1 MTKQLCAVNVGVDVG
16 KGQLDLYLLERDRA
30 LTVPNEEHAILTLIR
45 VLGRYRIE
53 RIVIEATGRL
63 EQPFVRAALAAGLP
77 VIVVSPLKV
86 RRFADAI
93 GQLAKTDAIDA
104 RLIAQ
109 FAAAVKP
116 IARRPSDANAQ
127 AIKDLVVRRRQ
138 LTSLRTMEKNRR
150 HVMPQELKSGIDRI
164 IKTLNRE
171 LKRLEQL
178 IEYAVDQHAASRHK
192 RELLTSMPGI
202 GNSVATTL
210 IGDLPELGSLNRRE
224 IASLTGVAPFNRDS
238 GKLHGK
244 RRIRGGR
251 AHSRTALYLSAMV
264 ATRFNPDIKR
274 FYDRLVSAGKHKKVA
289 LTACIRKIV
298 TALNAMIR
306 DNSPWQPAMT

>member
-1 MTKQLCAVNVGVDVG
+1 MTKQRSTINVGVDVG
-16 KGQLDLYLLERDRA
+16 KAQLDLYLLERDLA
-30 LTVPNEEHAILTLIR
+30 LSVPNDDHAIASLIR
-45 VLGRYRIE
+45 RLRRYRLE

-63 EQPFVRAALAAGLP
+63 EQPFVRAALAADLP
-77 VIVVSPLKV
+77 VVVVSPLKI

-93 GQLAKTDAIDA
+93 GQLAKTDQIDA
-104 RLIAQ
+104 RLIAR

-116 IARRPSDANAQ
+116 LARPASDANAQ
-127 AIKDLVVRRRQ
+127 AIKDLTVRRRQ
-138 LTSLRTMEKNRR
+138 LVALRTMEKNRR
-150 HVMPQELKSGIDRI
+150 QVMPQELKSGIDRI
-164 IKTLNRE
+164 IKTLDRE

-178 IEYAVDQHAASRHK
+178 IEHAVDQHAPSRHK

-202 GNSVATTL
+202 GNSVAATL
-210 IGDLPELGSLNRRE
+210 LGDLPELGSLNRRE

-238 GKLHGK
+238 GAFRGK

-264 ATRFNPDIKR
+264 AIRYNPAIKR
-274 FYDRLVSAGKHKKVA
+274 FYERLLQTGKHKKVA

-298 TALNAMIR
+298 TALNAMLR
-306 DNSPWQPAMT
+306 DNKPWQSSFA

>member
-1 MTKQLCAVNVGVDVG
+1 MTKPLLAVNVGVDVG
-16 KGQLDLYLLERDRA
+16 KSQLDLYLLERDRA
-30 LTVPNEEHAILTLIR
+30 LTVTNDEQAIASLIR
-45 VLGRYRIE
+45 RLSRYRIE

-77 VIVVSPLKV
+77 VVVVSPLKI
-86 RRFADAI
+86 RRFAEAI
-93 GQLAKTDAIDA
+93 GQLAKTDEIDA
-104 RLIAQ
+104 RLIAR

-116 IARRPSDANAQ
+116 LARPASDANAQ

-138 LTSLRTMEKNRR
+138 LVSLRTMEKNRR
-150 HVMPQELKSGIDRI
+150 QVMPQELKCGIDRI
-164 IKTLNRE
+164 IKAFDRE
-171 LKRLEQL
+171 LKKLEQL
-178 IEYAVDQHAASRHK
+178 IDHAVDQHAPSRHK

-202 GNSVATTL
+202 GNAVAATL
-210 IGDLPELGSLNRRE
+210 LGDLPELGSLNRRE

-238 GKLHGK
+238 GKLRGK

-274 FYDRLVSAGKHKKVA
+274 FYERLVSAGKHKKVA

-306 DNSPWQPAMT
+306 DNSPWQSAMA

>member
-1 MTKQLCAVNVGVDVG
+1 MTKPLSAVNVGVDVG
-16 KGQLDLYLLERDRA
+16 KNQLDLYLLERDRA
-30 LTVPNEEHAILTLIR
+30 LTVANHEKAIASLVRRLR
-45 VLGRYRIE
+45 RYRLE

-104 RLIAQ
+104 RLIAR

-116 IARRPSDANAQ
+116 LARPASDANAQ
-127 AIKDLVVRRRQ
+127 IIKDLTVRRRQ
-138 LTSLRTMEKNRR
+138 LVSLRTMEKNRR
-150 HVMPQELKSGIDRI
+150 QVMPQELKAGIDRI
-164 IKTLNRE
+164 VETLNAE
-171 LKRLEQL
+171 LKTLEQL
-178 IEYAVDQHAASRHK
+178 IDHAVDQHAPSRHK

-202 GNSVATTL
+202 GNSVAATL

-238 GKLHGK
+238 GKLRAK

-264 ATRFNPDIKR
+264 AARFNPDIKR
-274 FYDRLVSAGKHKKVA
+274 FYERLVSSGKHKKVA

-298 TALNAMIR
+298 TALNAMLR